1 MSGESFLSLSSCS
14 MVPHSYFCA
23 TLLGHEGE
31 FLSTFPYLF
40 SLLDSLLG
48 WPCKWLNSSRK
59 FSCVGVDSSLL
70 FLDKTTLFFPYSF
83 YFFQDVNNQSHRL
96 QQWGRHLKFNFL
108 LPLDIL
114 YFPYH
119 CHLSLFS
126 VVVLAL
132 VYLPLLCFHPCIFL
146 FVSSL

>member
-1 MSGESFLSLSSCS
+1 MPFHLHLFLLYFFLGFLVINRKISGESFFSLSSCS
-14 MVPHSYFCA
+14 MVPLSYCCT
-23 TLLGHEGE
+23 TLLGNEGE

-48 WPCKWLNSSRK
+48 WPRKSLNSSRK

-70 FLDKTTLFFPYSF
+70 SLDKTTLFCPYSF

-108 LPLDIL
+108 LPPDIL
-114 YFPYH
+114 YFPYN
-119 CHLSLFS
+119 HL
-126 VVVLAL
+126 
-132 VYLPLLCFHPCIFL
+132 I
-146 FVSSL
+146 